1 MGDFTRLLVLSFP
14 ALGQIYRECL
24 PLPHIL
30 VKFRAVIGGWPLLVA
45 ALLSGTAS
53 TVGPLPFLQ

>member
-1 MGDFTRLLVLSFP
+1 MGDFTRLLVESFP
-14 ALGQIYRECL
+14 ALGQIYQECL

-30 VKFRAVIGGWPLLVA
+30 VKFRAVINGWPLLVA

-53 TVGPLPFLQ
+53 NLGPLPFLQ